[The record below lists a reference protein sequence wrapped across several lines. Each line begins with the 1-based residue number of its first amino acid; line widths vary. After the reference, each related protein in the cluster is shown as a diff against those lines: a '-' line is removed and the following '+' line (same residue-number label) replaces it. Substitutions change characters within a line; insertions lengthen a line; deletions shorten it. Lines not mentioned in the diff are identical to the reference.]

1 MSYSSRE
8 HLHRLHL
15 VPLPLITKL
24 ANGHSAGTDLSCPPG
39 LTSDPT
45 DTINRSLQGNSACT
59 HYEDGHCLTC
69 SDQAIPVKVLHV
81 NHKTGLAQV
90 AVGDETEEIDITLVE
105 NVTPGDTLLAH
116 GGVAI
121 ERLDR

>member
-1 MSYSSRE
+1 MNHSPQE

-15 VPLPLITKL
+15 VPLSLIT
-24 ANGHSAGTDLSCPPG
+24 DQ
-39 LTSDPT
+39 PT
-45 DTINRSLQGNSACT
+45 DYSIENACT

-69 SDQAIPVKVLHV
+69 SDQATPVKVLHV
-81 NHKTGLAQV
+81 NHQTGLALV
-90 AVGDETEEIDITLVE
+90 AVGEETEEIDITLVE

>member
-1 MSYSSRE
+1 MSNSSRE

-15 VPLPLITKL
+15 LPLSL
-24 ANGHSAGTDLSCPPG
+24 
-39 LTSDPT
+39 
-45 DTINRSLQGNSACT
+45 INRSLRKDSACT

-69 SDQAIPVKVLHV
+69 SDQAIPVKVLHI
-81 NHKTGLAQV
+81 NYETGLALV
-90 AVGDETEEIDITLVE
+90 AVGEETEEIDITLVE

-121 ERLDR
+121 ERLNGRIW

>member
-1 MSYSSRE
+1 MSNSSRE

-15 VPLPLITKL
+15 LPLSL
-24 ANGHSAGTDLSCPPG
+24 
-39 LTSDPT
+39 
-45 DTINRSLQGNSACT
+45 INEPSLRKDSACT

-69 SDQAIPVKVLHV
+69 SDQAIPVKVLHI
-81 NHKTGLAQV
+81 NYETGLALV
-90 AVGDETEEIDITLVE
+90 AVGEETEEIDITLVE

-121 ERLDR
+121 ERLNGRIW